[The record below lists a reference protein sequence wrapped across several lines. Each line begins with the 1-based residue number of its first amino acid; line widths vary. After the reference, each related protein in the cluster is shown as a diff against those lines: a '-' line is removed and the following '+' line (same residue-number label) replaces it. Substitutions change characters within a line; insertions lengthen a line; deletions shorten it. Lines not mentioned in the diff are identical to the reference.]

1 MMASLNQCLV
11 SPRSSLCRHSS
22 HDCYRQAVLGDT
34 QAENLECSQTH
45 IPDTQPQI
53 WAPENWPGRQKCFSS
68 NVTTVGKKGEESPS
82 QLPGKKKK
90 KKKKKKNPC
99 KKKGNR
105 VRKSLGRLTHQRLAK
120 DASDEH
126 LFIAVS

>member
-1 MMASLNQCLV
+1 MGVDGVMASLNQCLI

-90 KKKKKKNPC
+90 KKEK
-99 KKKGNR
+99 
-105 VRKSLGRLTHQRLAK
+105 RKRKTLVKRKEIGLEKALAG
-120 DASDEH
+120 
-126 LFIAVS
+126 

>member
-1 MMASLNQCLV
+1 MSGLSRELV
-11 SPRSSLCRHSS
+11 VQTPS
-22 HDCYRQAVLGDT
+22 HDCYRQAVLGDA

-53 WAPENWPGRQKCFSS
+53 WAPGNWPGCQKCFSS
-68 NVTTVGKKGEESPS
+68 NVTTVGKKGEGESPS
-82 QLPGKKKK
+82 QLPGLKKKK
-90 KKKKKKNPC
+90 KRKKKPC

>member
-1 MMASLNQCLV
+1 MGVDGVMASLNQCLV

-53 WAPENWPGRQKCFSS
+53 WAPGNWPGRQKCFSP

-82 QLPGKKKK
+82 QLPG
-90 KKKKKKNPC
+90 KKKKKNPC